1 MDWLQTLL
9 DNSSTPVWTAF
20 LLGLLTALSP
30 CPLATNIA
38 AIGFIGKDIENRRR
52 IFWNGLL
59 YTLGRIL
66 SYALLGV
73 VLILVLKEG
82 SSMFGIQ
89 KTIGVWGELVLG
101 PLLFLIGLFMLL
113 GDRLNLPQFG
123 FQGNAEGLARKG
135 GWGALIIGAL
145 FALAFCP
152 TSGVFYFG
160 MLIPM
165 SATATAGYLL
175 PVVFAI
181 ATAKSRGPSGC
192 GNYFLY
198 KESILSYKNGKL
210 KNKIKQITRQD
221 NEESHRSEEYR
232 NQPPRHHL
240 FQQSR
245 FRK

>member
-38 AIGFIGKDIENRRR
+38 AIGFIGKDIENRKR
-52 IFWNGLL
+52 IFRNGLL

-66 SYALLGV
+66 SYTLLGV
-73 VLILVLKEG
+73 VLILKEG

-89 KTIGVWGELVLG
+89 KTIGTWGELVLG

-135 GWGALIIGAL
+135 GWGAL

-181 ATAKSRGPSGC
+181 ATAIPV
-192 GNYFLY
+192 LVVAW
-198 KESILSYKNGKL
+198 ILAFSVQQLGSFYGKMQ
-210 KNKIKQITRQD
+210 KVQKWMNRIVGV
-221 NEESHRSEEYR
+221 
-232 NQPPRHHL
+232 L
-240 FQQSR
+240 FIVIGIYYSWIMYL
-245 FRK
+245 